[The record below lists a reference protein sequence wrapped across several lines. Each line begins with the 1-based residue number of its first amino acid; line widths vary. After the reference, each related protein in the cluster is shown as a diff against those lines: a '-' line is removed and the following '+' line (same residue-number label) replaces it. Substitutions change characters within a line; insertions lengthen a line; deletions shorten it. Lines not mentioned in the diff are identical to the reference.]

1 MSANAQDL
9 RTIYASILLKYL
21 PSSAIELIKL
31 LLSRET
37 QQTMLSRLRWLP
49 VRLDAYDGVPPEIAP
64 YFEAV
69 REAMA
74 RAEARPT
81 DPQWTLAENVL
92 DRAFQGLI
100 REGEDIA
107 VLEEYSASLKEIPSH
122 YARYTVQP
130 GDTLEM
136 IASRYDTTPAA
147 VAAANRITIGT
158 SIGPGQILLVPR
170 Q

>member
-1 MSANAQDL
+1 MHDVL
-9 RTIYASILLKYL
+9 RELTDIYLVEERQNHFFK
-21 PSSAIELIKL
+21 PTHL

-107 VLEEYSASLKEIPSH
+107 VLEEYSAMLKEIPSEFI
-122 YARYTVQP
+122 RYTVKD
-130 GDTLEM
+130 GDTVDR
-136 IASRYDTTPAA
+136 IASRYDTTPAIIHE
-147 VAAANRITIGT
+147 ANCMTAGT